1 MLGLESAGKS
11 SILQRL
17 APAGVEQSP
26 GSTQSVAFGVEVVA
40 HRGRSFSI
48 WDVGFAGRDKI
59 RPLLMPFYK
68 GACGVIF
75 VVDSCRAESVAQAR
89 GELEKLLEV
98 EDVREAPLLVF
109 ANKQDLPG
117 SLSASQ
123 VSETLALDGLR
134 RPWLVQPCCA
144 QTGSGLQEGLDWL
157 SQVASRGG
165 ASMSRAVFA
174 RSPCSQPQLLDDTP
188 KAEGSHH
195 AIPSPVRSR
204 RTPSTPQQRLSGF
217 LLSPKGSG
225 RSYSGL
231 PG

>member
-1 MLGLESAGKS
+1 MLRLPMQGRSERRLVMLGLESAGKS

-144 QTGSGLQEGLDWL
+144 QTGSG
-157 SQVASRGG
+157 